1 MNIPTNNTVAMI
13 VNWIISYTM
22 PNTRM
27 FFNLY
32 MLYVCLAGLFLTTTP
47 SMAVTLAEGS
57 KDTTTIHSVK
67 YTNRIG
73 NPPMHTDKI
82 IPALQAG
89 HQPDQALTVP
99 ESNTVTGI
107 AAALVLNGIGL
118 VGSRYYLRR
127 KCNRESAKRYA
138 SRYTTHLPIYVD
150 TMLSVLVILIVSPV
164 LLTVAAAG
172 ALKTGVPKVYR
183 CTKTQTTPINNE
195 FVGTESM

>member
-1 MNIPTNNTVAMI
+1 MNIPTNDIVTMI

-27 FFNLY
+27 IFNLY
-32 MLYVCLAGLFLTTTP
+32 MLYICLAGLFLTTT
-47 SMAVTLAEGS
+47 SMAVTLAERS

-67 YTNRIG
+67 YTNRTS
-73 NPPMHTDKI
+73 NPPMHTDMI
-82 IPALQAG
+82 IPAFQAG

-99 ESNTVTGI
+99 ESSTVTGI

-118 VGSRYYLRR
+118 AGSRYYLRR
-127 KCNRESAKRYA
+127 KYNRESAKRYA
-138 SRYTTHLPIYVD
+138 SSYTTHLPIYVD

-195 FVGTESM
+195 FVGTESV

>member
-1 MNIPTNNTVAMI
+1 MNIPTNNTFTMT
-13 VNWIISYTM
+13 VNWIISNTM
-22 PNTRM
+22 PNTRII
-27 FFNLY
+27 FNLY
-32 MLYVCLAGLFLTTTP
+32 MLCICLAGLFLTTTT

-67 YTNRIG
+67 YTNRIS
-73 NPPMHTDKI
+73 NPPMHTDKF
-82 IPALQAG
+82 IPAFQAG

-118 VGSRYYLRR
+118 AGSRYYLRR
-127 KCNRESAKRYA
+127 KCNRESAKRCA
-138 SRYTTHLPIYVD
+138 SIYTTHLPIYVD

-172 ALKTGVPKVYR
+172 ALKTGAPKVYR